1 MKALWA
7 GAIAIGLLPTSA
19 FAESEYDH
27 SIDRA
32 AAGIVAARIG
42 EIRGGFSFNARLA
55 SVLAPETPAA
65 DPNATRNAT
74 VDAGPWQD
82 GLAPAAERKIPQLF

>member
-1 MKALWA
+1 MRALWA
-7 GAIAIGLLPTSA
+7 GAFAIGLLPISA

-27 SIDRA
+27 NIDKA

-42 EIRGGFSFNARLA
+42 GIRGGFSFNAKLV
-55 SVLAPETPAA
+55 SLLAPEMLAA
-65 DPNATRNAT
+65 DPSTAGNAT

-82 GLAPAAERKIPQLF
+82 GLAPAVER